1 MGNFFRSHLARNVD
15 RVNESVA
22 RSEERWTIHGVGI
35 RDVEEERSM
44 FRKLKEQ
51 DGLYGLLGL
60 PSGEACVVKS
70 VTQLSHIP
78 SGGPSFQHVMADAI
92 DHRTKI
98 LSLTVTEKGYCQ
110 DASGDLDTSLED
122 VRHDI
127 MLIKRSMN
135 QSDFETLRRDP
146 CRTALGLIASCLSLR
161 DRFGESKAPITLLSC
176 DNLPHNGNVRNVGEN
191 ITSYLRIHKLEHR
204 F

>member
-1 MGNFFRSHLARNVD
+1 MD

-22 RSEERWTIHGVGI
+22 QSEQRWNIHGVGI
-35 RDVEEERSM
+35 RDVEEEKSM

-78 SGGPSFQHVMADAI
+78 SGGPSFQHVMGDAI

-146 CRTALGLIASCLSLR
+146 CRTYIFLSNVKKKLYAHSITHTHTHR
-161 DRFGESKAPITLLSC
+161 YGIGIDRFLSVTARSIWGEQGTDYVVEL
-176 DNLPHNGNVRNVGEN
+176 
-191 ITSYLRIHKLEHR
+191 
-204 F
+204 